1 MLPALSP
8 AQWITLAAVA
18 AAGFVLAVLFLKL
31 GLKLLKALLI
41 LILLAFVALTTF
53 WKSFTRSRPV
63 RKSAVYLMEEH
74 PA

>member
-18 AAGFVLAVLFLKL
+18 TAGFLLAIFFLKL

-41 LILLAFVALTTF
+41 LILLAFVALLVTF
-53 WKSFTRSRPV
+53 VFLAL
-63 RKSAVYLMEEH
+63 RKGW
-74 PA
+74 

>member
-8 AQWITLAAVA
+8 AQWITCAAVA

-41 LILLAFVALTTF
+41 LILLAFVALLVTF
-53 WKSFTRSRPV
+53 VFQAL
-63 RKSAVYLMEEH
+63 RKGW
-74 PA
+74 

>member
-18 AAGFVLAVLFLKL
+18 AAGLVLAILFLKL

-41 LILLAFVALTTF
+41 LILLAFVALLVTF
-53 WKSFTRSRPV
+53 VFQAL
-63 RKSAVYLMEEH
+63 RKGW
-74 PA
+74 